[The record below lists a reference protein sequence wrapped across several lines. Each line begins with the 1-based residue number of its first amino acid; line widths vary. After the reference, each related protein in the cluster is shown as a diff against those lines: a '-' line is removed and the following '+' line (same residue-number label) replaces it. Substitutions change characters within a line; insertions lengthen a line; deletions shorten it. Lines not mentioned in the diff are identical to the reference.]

1 MLKLMSRLL
10 KWITAFGA
18 LIFLLIFWGEYA
30 IEGLRTI
37 PAWKGNTIFYS
48 LGAIGL
54 MGAILLYPCLARV
67 LKSILKSETWARDI
81 SFFLVLMLVAS
92 FPYAAGFYNTH
103 FSQKDIQ
110 VFASPVLR
118 LYEEGGSSGRSGI
131 PYAVFE
137 MMGDKVDCNID
148 RELYHSLS
156 EMERP
161 EVRVEMREGGL
172 GILSLVNISK
182 VGD

>member
-1 MLKLMSRLL
+1 
-10 KWITAFGA
+10 
-18 LIFLLIFWGEYA
+18 
-30 IEGLRTI
+30 
-37 PAWKGNTIFYS
+37 
-48 LGAIGL
+48 
-54 MGAILLYPCLARV
+54 
-67 LKSILKSETWARDI
+67 
-81 SFFLVLMLVAS
+81 
-92 FPYAAGFYNTH
+92 
-103 FSQKDIQ
+103 
-110 VFASPVLR
+110 
-118 LYEEGGSSGRSGI
+118 
-131 PYAVFE
+131 